1 MAAFNE
7 KYLVDGQG
15 QRIAVLLDIEE
26 YQKMLDELE
35 ELESIR
41 QYDAAKSA
49 NDEAFPFDQAVDDIE
64 HSR

>member
-1 MAAFNE
+1 METFNE

-15 QRIAVLLDIEE
+15 QRIAVLLDIKE

-49 NDEAFPFDQAVDDIE
+49 DDEAIPFD
-64 HSR
+64 SGF